1 MVLTEAK
8 ECGLPC
14 ISFDI
19 DAAKEIIIEN
29 EDGILIKIRDL
40 KQYEEKLSLLI
51 ENEDLRQFYGENAK
65 KNAKKYQTYSIAQMW
80 NDLFCSL
87 T

>member
-1 MVLTEAK
+1 M
-8 ECGLPC
+8 PC

-40 KQYEEKLSLLI
+40 KQYEEKLALLI
-51 ENEDLRQFYGENAK
+51 GNEDLRQFYGENAK
-65 KNAKKYQTYSIAQMW
+65 KNAKNIKLIV
-80 NDLFCSL
+80 
-87 T
+87 